1 MSGFPARVLQIA
13 TPLDAERELQTIH
26 VDPVGVAM
34 MAAKM
39 LTRCVKLTGLQ
50 CRQANI
56 LKQEM
61 LALGGDAAVARGTV
75 ACSIEKTDVILI
87 GTDKQLHALCGKLAP
102 QPFGLPALAAE
113 LKVTLLRAAQRP
125 RFWRTSQ
132 RELSLE
138 RPLIMGILNVTPD
151 SFSDGDLYS
160 DPGRAIDRAREMIAD
175 GADIIDIGGESTRP
189 GASAVSTEEELKR
202 VIPVIAAL
210 AGTTSCPISVDTWK
224 SPIARAAVDAG
235 AEIINDISG
244 LTFDPQ
250 IAAVAAGTGA
260 GMVLMHTRGRPQTMQ
275 HDVVYADLIGE
286 VTGSLGQSLAAAGD
300 AGVELERIA
309 IDPGIGFGKTAAHNL
324 EILRRLSEF
333 TGLGAPLLI
342 GTSRKSFIG
351 KVLNREAGQRTCGTA
366 ATVALA
372 VQSGADILRVHDVRE
387 MRDVADM
394 AHAIRTG
401 HTKEPL

>member
-1 MSGFPARVLQIA
+1 
-13 TPLDAERELQTIH
+13 
-26 VDPVGVAM
+26 
-34 MAAKM
+34 
-39 LTRCVKLTGLQ
+39 
-50 CRQANI
+50 
-56 LKQEM
+56 
-61 LALGGDAAVARGTV
+61 
-75 ACSIEKTDVILI
+75 
-87 GTDKQLHALCGKLAP
+87 
-102 QPFGLPALAAE
+102 
-113 LKVTLLRAAQRP
+113 
-125 RFWRTSQ
+125 
-132 RELSLE
+132 
-138 RPLIMGILNVTPD
+138 
-151 SFSDGDLYS
+151 
-160 DPGRAIDRAREMIAD
+160 
-175 GADIIDIGGESTRP
+175 
-189 GASAVSTEEELKR
+189 
-202 VIPVIAAL
+202 
-210 AGTTSCPISVDTWK
+210 
-224 SPIARAAVDAG
+224 
-235 AEIINDISG
+235 
-244 LTFDPQ
+244 
-250 IAAVAAGTGA
+250 
-260 GMVLMHTRGRPQTMQ
+260 MQ